1 MNDKL
6 KFDDFFIVFVVSEQ
20 MNEKFRKSDLTLTQT
35 LDQYDVSMMMDDD
48 LAKMN
53 SILYS
58 NVLCLSNNQ
67 PTVELQ
73 FSK

>member
-1 MNDKL
+1 
-6 KFDDFFIVFVVSEQ
+6 

>member
-1 MNDKL
+1 MRR
-6 KFDDFFIVFVVSEQ
+6 FFFYYSQ

-35 LDQYDVSMMMDDD
+35 LDQYDVELMMDDD
-48 LAKMN
+48 LAKVN